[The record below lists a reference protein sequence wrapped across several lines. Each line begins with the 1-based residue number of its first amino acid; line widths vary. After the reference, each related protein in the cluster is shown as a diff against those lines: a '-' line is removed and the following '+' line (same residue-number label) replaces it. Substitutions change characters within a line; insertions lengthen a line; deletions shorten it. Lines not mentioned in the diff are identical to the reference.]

1 MLLCGLQ
8 VIIAGS
14 GSELQFCV
22 EAKKLLTEC
31 DVRVVS
37 MMCWDTFEEQPEAYR
52 EEVLMLKERKEG
64 KVLCA
69 YVEAAATL
77 GASCSYHTGRAK

>member
-1 MLLCGLQ
+1 M
-8 VIIAGS
+8 IIAGC

-22 EAKKLLTEC
+22 EAKQLLTNC

-37 MMCWDTFEEQPEAYR
+37 MMCWDTFEQQSEAYK
-52 EEVLMLKERKEG
+52 EEVLMQKERRQG
-64 KVLCA
+64 KVLCV

-77 GASCSYHTGRAK
+77 GEPEDRGSRG

>member
-1 MLLCGLQ
+1 
-8 VIIAGS
+8 
-14 GSELQFCV
+14 
-22 EAKKLLTEC
+22 
-31 DVRVVS
+31 
-37 MMCWDTFEEQPEAYR
+37 MMCWDTFEEQPEAYK

-77 GASCSYHTGRAK
+77 GASCSCHSARAK